1 MIDNLQPINIR
12 AIELRRISLPLV
24 TPFRTSFGTENA
36 RDILLVRVETDS
48 HVGWGECVSG
58 NDPLYSSEYVEG
70 SQHVMIHHLIPRL
83 YAFNGGRM
91 SAHDVAHILEPVK
104 DHRMAKA
111 ALEAAVL
118 DAQLRANDVS
128 LASHLGSVN
137 ELIPSGVSVGIAN
150 SIDELVKTVGGYLDE
165 GYARIKL
172 KIEPGWDIEPVRV
185 IRQTF
190 GDHIPLQVDANTA
203 YTRNDGPLLA
213 QLDPF
218 NLLLIEQPLPED
230 DVTGH
235 ALFA

>member
-1 MIDNLQPINIR
+1 MIDNLEPITIR

-70 SQHVMIHHLIPRL
+70 SQHVMVHHLIPRL
-83 YAFNGGRM
+83 FAFNGGRIA
-91 SAHDVAHILEPVK
+91 AHDVDHILEPVK

-128 LASHLGSVN
+128 LASHLGSIN
-137 ELIPSGVSVGIAN
+137 ELVPSGVSVGIAD
-150 SIDELVKTVGGYLDE
+150 SIDELVKTVG
-165 GYARIKL
+165 
-172 KIEPGWDIEPVRV
+172 
-185 IRQTF
+185 
-190 GDHIPLQVDANTA
+190 
-203 YTRNDGPLLA
+203 
-213 QLDPF
+213 
-218 NLLLIEQPLPED
+218 
-230 DVTGH
+230 
-235 ALFA
+235 